1 MIKPR
6 SAIAR
11 IGVGLAIVAGL
22 SMGAPA
28 ASFAQEEFDTSQVSS
43 ITQNADTGI
52 TTCTNNADKAF
63 SFQCAGTSAT
73 GYRQKDDSS
82 SLYLDIQG
90 YTGNPLRLYT
100 DGAYNTSGSGSMN
113 CTQGTYRSNHKGQ
126 WEMYNLVRENG
137 RSAARLTAWASL
149 ATALLLVYGAPTASG
164 ISASFPHS
172 CLKWLPSGFL
182 GRKGEE
188 YV

>member
-11 IGVGLAIVAGL
+11 IGVGLAIAAGL
-22 SMGAPA
+22 SLGVPA

-90 YTGNPLRLYT
+90 HTGNPLRLYT
-100 DGAYNTSGSGSMN
+100 DSAYNTSGSGSMN

-137 RSAARLTAWASL
+137 RSAARLTAWAESG
-149 ATALLLVYGAPTASG
+149 YGTVIGVWSPDCVG
-164 ISASFPHS
+164 HFH
-172 CLKWLPSGFL
+172 KLPA
-182 GRKGEE
+182 
-188 YV
+188 

>member
-11 IGVGLAIVAGL
+11 IGVGLVIAAGL
-22 SMGAPA
+22 SLGVPA

-90 YTGNPLRLYT
+90 HTGNPLRLYT

-126 WEMYNLVRENG
+126 WAICGATDCMGGVWLRHCYWRMEPRLR
-137 RSAARLTAWASL
+137 RAFPQASA
-149 ATALLLVYGAPTASG
+149 
-164 ISASFPHS
+164 
-172 CLKWLPSGFL
+172 
-182 GRKGEE
+182 
-188 YV
+188 

>member
-6 SAIAR
+6 SAITR
-11 IGVGLAIVAGL
+11 IGVGLAIAAGL
-22 SMGAPA
+22 SLGVPA

-52 TTCTNNADKAF
+52 TTCTNNADRAF

-90 YTGNPLRLYT
+90 
-100 DGAYNTSGSGSMN
+100 YNTSGSGSMN

-137 RSAARLTAWASL
+137 RSAARLTAWAESG
-149 ATALLLVYGAPTASG
+149 YGTVIGVWSPDCVG
-164 ISASFPHS
+164 HFR
-172 CLKWLPSGFL
+172 KLPA
-182 GRKGEE
+182 
-188 YV
+188 

>member
-1 MIKPR
+1 MLESESAWRLLRACRWVHLPHHLLKR
-6 SAIAR
+6 SLTPLR
-11 IGVGLAIVAGL
+11 F
-22 SMGAPA
+22 PA
-28 ASFAQEEFDTSQVSS
+28 L

-137 RSAARLTAWASL
+137 RSAARLTAWAESG
-149 ATALLLVYGAPTASG
+149 YGTVIGVWSPDCVG
-164 ISASFPHS
+164 HFR
-172 CLKWLPSGFL
+172 KLPA
-182 GRKGEE
+182 
-188 YV
+188 

>member
-6 SAIAR
+6 NAIAR

-22 SMGAPA
+22 SMGVPA

-52 TTCTNNADKAF
+52 TVCTNNADKAF

-100 DGAYNTSGSGSMN
+100 DGAYNTSGSGSIIVL
-113 CTQGTYRSNHKGQ
+113 R
-126 WEMYNLVRENG
+126 ERIVRIT
-137 RSAARLTAWASL
+137 RD
-149 ATALLLVYGAPTASG
+149 SG
-164 ISASFPHS
+164 KCITSSVRTGD
-172 CLKWLPSGFL
+172 L
-182 GRKGEE
+182 RRD
-188 YV
+188 

>member
-11 IGVGLAIVAGL
+11 IGVGLAIAAGL
-22 SMGAPA
+22 SLGVPA

-73 GYRQKDDSS
+73 GYRQKEDSS
-82 SLYLDIQG
+82 SVYIL
-90 YTGNPLRLYT
+90 
-100 DGAYNTSGSGSMN
+100 GAIGMGP
-113 CTQGTYRSNHKGQ
+113 GT
-126 WEMYNLVRENG
+126 V
-137 RSAARLTAWASL
+137 ARL
-149 ATALLLVYGAPTASG
+149 
-164 ISASFPHS
+164 HS
-172 CLKWLPSGFL
+172 ID
-182 GRKGEE
+182 GRMMTFE
-188 YV
+188 

>member
-11 IGVGLAIVAGL
+11 IGVGLVIAAGL
-22 SMGAPA
+22 SLGVPA

-73 GYRQKDDSS
+73 GYRQKDDPHRSIWIS
-82 SLYLDIQG
+82 RAIREIRFGYIQ
-90 YTGNPLRLYT
+90 TVRI
-100 DGAYNTSGSGSMN
+100 
-113 CTQGTYRSNHKGQ
+113 TQA
-126 WEMYNLVRENG
+126 V
-137 RSAARLTAWASL
+137 AAA
-149 ATALLLVYGAPTASG
+149 
-164 ISASFPHS
+164 
-172 CLKWLPSGFL
+172 
-182 GRKGEE
+182 
-188 YV
+188 